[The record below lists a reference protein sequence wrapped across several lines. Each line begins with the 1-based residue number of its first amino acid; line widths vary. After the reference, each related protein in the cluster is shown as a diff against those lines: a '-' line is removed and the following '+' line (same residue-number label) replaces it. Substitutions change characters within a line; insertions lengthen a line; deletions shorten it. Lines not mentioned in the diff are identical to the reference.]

1 MPTTLSWII
10 SASLLGG
17 LLSVLLAAALTLNT
31 RVSWIQMLVSYAI
44 GALLG
49 ATFFN
54 TLPEALELSKIQ
66 DKSPPLFYSGFYCFY
81 SGKITIMASLSS

>member
-54 TLPEALELSKIQ
+54 TLPEALELSKIRTNLRHCSIR
-66 DKSPPLFYSGFYCFY
+66 DFTVFY